1 MNHIDRLRADQLAYD
16 RALIALGDE
25 LIDEPQGSFR
35 KAPGKT
41 STDSE
46 YQPVNP
52 QVRNKKDPVEVSWKQ
67 FLELASCSGVD
78 DQPRID
84 SAGAQQAKIA
94 QRKKGLAAEVCGG
107 VFRYNTDLH
116 IGLGRTEDLVVSH
129 YL

>member
-1 MNHIDRLRADQLAYD
+1 MDHIDQLRADQVAHD
-16 RALIALGDE
+16 RALTELGDE
-25 LIDEPQGSFR
+25 LIDKPKGSFR
-35 KAPGKT
+35 NAPGKT

-52 QVRNKKDPVEVSWKQ
+52 QVRNKKDPVEVPRKK

-94 QRKKGLAAEVCGG
+94 QRQKGLTAEVCGS
-107 VFRYNTDLH
+107 VLRYNTDLH
-116 IGLGRTEDLVVSH
+116 IGLGRTEDLVISQ